1 MTEKEQTIETYNN
14 NARAMAQDFLSIGAR
29 VADVKKG
36 FSLVL
41 KENPFVV
48 EIGCGNGRE
57 AKEILKQTNNYLGI
71 DISPEMIKLAQEY
84 APEAQFE
91 IADLESYDFPAGTDI
106 IFSFASLLHSD
117 EKNVRAV
124 LKKAHGALNP
134 GGIFFISLKSGSGK
148 ETRTDKFG
156 TRTFYYYTPK
166 IIRDLAGDS
175 FRVVEEDEQTFRNRK
190 WFTIILQKN

>member
-117 EKNVRAV
+117 EKNVRSV
-124 LKKAHGALNP
+124 LKKAHRALNP
-134 GGIFFISLKSGSGK
+134 NGIFFISLKSGSGK
-148 ETRTDKFG
+148 ETRTDEFG
-156 TRTFYYYTPK
+156 TRTFCYYTPK